1 MMAMATR
8 EAGRDGSNALDVYLR
23 DIREDSLLTADE
35 ERTLARAIARDD
47 EGARARMIRANL
59 RLVVRIARD
68 YAGRGLALDDLIGE
82 GNLGL
87 IRATEDFDP
96 DFGTRFSTYASH
108 WIKQAMRHALINTTA
123 TIRLP
128 AHMVGLLNKWKRA
141 ERELRRSL
149 GEPPTADQLAEAV
162 GLTEAQRTLVER
174 ALLAGR
180 IRREDAGD
188 DDGAWSPEEV
198 SDEAESPGALLE
210 AADDRL
216 DLIRRLE
223 RLDDRE
229 RAIVSL
235 RFGLEGDAPLTLK
248 EVGLRLGVTRE
259 WVRKIEIRA
268 VRKMDDHWEPHHV
281 PRKLSKP
288 RARAK
293 GQARPP
299 GASAKGPASRTSP
312 SPVQSSRTA

>member
-1 MMAMATR
+1 MTTTR
-8 EAGRDGSNALDVYLR
+8 EAGRDGSNVLDAYLR
-23 DIREDSLLTADE
+23 DICEESLLTADE

-128 AHMVGLLNKWKRA
+128 AHMVRLLNKWKRA

-174 ALLAGR
+174 ALTAGR
-180 IRREDAGD
+180 VRREDAGD

-210 AADDRL
+210 ADDDRL
-216 DLIRRLE
+216 DLLRRLE

-268 VRKMDDHWEPHHV
+268 VRKLDGHCDSRV
-281 PRKLSKP
+281 PARKVRKDKG
-288 RARAK
+288 RAR
-293 GQARPP
+293 PH
-299 GASAKGPASRTSP
+299 GASPAPLPSRTKPAQSP
-312 SPVQSSRTA
+312 SAPSHTARTA